1 MIRIEL
7 TPYEKNDLVRML
19 EYTAERKKWDYQRGK
34 ITEMA
39 YDDFLDKLFVL
50 RKRIDGVSPETE
62 ILQKGIL
69 SELTEE

>member
-19 EYTAERKKWDYQRGK
+19 EYTAERKKWDCQRGK

-50 RKRIDGVSPETE
+50 RKRIDGVSPKTE

>member
-50 RKRIDGVSPETE
+50 RKRIDGVSPEIE